1 MDYLRK
7 LIKSKNARLFFLV
20 VILVFL
26 FNATSSFYLIVGDSM
41 DPSKKNL
48 ELALVDKVAF
58 NQINPKEGDIIVFY
72 IAETDEFLIKR
83 VIGVPGD
90 EIQIIDGYIYK
101 NGFLY
106 IDEFSHINI
115 TNGTTWRSD
124 VLGDGEYWVIGD
136 NRDDTWWGIVFQD
149 EIIGKLVF

>member
-90 EIQIIDGYIYK
+90 EIQIIDGFIYK

-106 IDEFSHINI
+106 IDEFSHIKI
-115 TNGTTWRSD
+115 SD
-124 VLGDGEYWVIGD
+124 NTFLPETLAEGEYWVIGD
-136 NRDDTWWGIVFQD
+136 NRNDTWWGIVFEE
-149 EIIGKLVF
+149 EIMGKLVF

>member
-1 MDYLRK
+1 MNYLRK

-48 ELALVDKVAF
+48 ELALIDKVAF

-106 IDEFSHINI
+106 IDEFSHIKI
-115 TNGTTWRSD
+115 SD
-124 VLGDGEYWVIGD
+124 NTFLPETLSEGEYWVIGD
-136 NRDDTWWGIVFQD
+136 DRNDTWWGIVFEE
-149 EIIGKLVF
+149 EIMGKLVF

>member
-1 MDYLRK
+1 M
-7 LIKSKNARLFFLV
+7 
-20 VILVFL
+20 
-26 FNATSSFYLIVGDSM
+26 
-41 DPSKKNL
+41 
-48 ELALVDKVAF
+48 ELALIDKVAF

-106 IDEFSHINI
+106 VDEFSHINI
-115 TNGTTWRSD
+115 TGGVT
-124 VLGDGEYWVIGD
+124 
-136 NRDDTWWGIVFQD
+136 
-149 EIIGKLVF
+149 

>member
-1 MDYLRK
+1 M
-7 LIKSKNARLFFLV
+7 
-20 VILVFL
+20 
-26 FNATSSFYLIVGDSM
+26 FNATTSFYLIVGDSM

-48 ELALVDKVAF
+48 ELALIDKVAF

-101 NGFLY
+101 NDFY
-106 IDEFSHINI
+106 
-115 TNGTTWRSD
+115 T
-124 VLGDGEYWVIGD
+124 
-136 NRDDTWWGIVFQD
+136 
-149 EIIGKLVF
+149 

>member
-1 MDYLRK
+1 MNYLRK
-7 LIKSKNARLFFLV
+7 LIKSKNARLFFLM
-20 VILVFL
+20 VILIFL
-26 FNATSSFYLIVGDSM
+26 FNATTSFYLIVGDSM

-48 ELALVDKVAF
+48 ELALIDKVAF

-115 TNGTTWRSD
+115 TGGTTWRSD
-124 VLGDGEYWVIGD
+124 ILADGEYWVIGD
-136 NRDDTWWGIVFQD
+136 NRDDTWWGIVLEG
-149 EIIGKLVF
+149 EIMGKLVF

>member
-1 MDYLRK
+1 MNYLRK

-90 EIQIIDGYIYK
+90 EIQIIDGFIYK

-106 IDEFSHINI
+106 IDEFSHIKI
-115 TNGTTWRSD
+115 SD
-124 VLGDGEYWVIGD
+124 NTFLPETLSEGEYWVIGD
-136 NRDDTWWGIVFQD
+136 DRNDTWWGIVFEE
-149 EIIGKLVF
+149 EIMGKLVF